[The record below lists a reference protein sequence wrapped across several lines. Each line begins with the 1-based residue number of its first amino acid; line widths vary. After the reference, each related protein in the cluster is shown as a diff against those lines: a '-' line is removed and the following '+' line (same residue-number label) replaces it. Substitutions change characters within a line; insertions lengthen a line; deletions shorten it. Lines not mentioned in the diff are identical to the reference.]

1 MEKIENKDYEEYE
14 AKIDRKLFE
23 RMTSGEI
30 ESIVTSF
37 SKGEVDVV
45 PNEWVENWEYIS
57 MTEEL
62 SEDFIRKFA
71 NHVDWKLISKYQKL
85 SESFIREFSDRVC
98 WNKIIVFQKIS
109 DDLLKEFIGKID
121 FEEFFKGTTI
131 MGAKIL
137 KFIADNNHANDEI
150 KTRVYNFNLPD
161 DLREYLKDKSN
172 KNKST
177 ISQEIINLILR
188 DREEDSVY
196 SEPKFIFYKIN
207 ENIKMGGD
215 SYFSVDEYIDE
226 GSGKKHLSRKDIFH
240 AETIKEIDEYIEHQY
255 NNKVVEKKVIRTV
268 IKVPYQIG
276 EVKKIDLENGMV
288 NLDFDVSEIMNN
300 NNYKSAEEVLLK
312 YEINFRL
319 LSDVFYD
326 GNISLKKNKFI
337 PYFNNAGIKK
347 DYKLSFVLDFRDK
360 LKDFDK
366 SLISPNSVEVV
377 MIYKLKI

>member
-1 MEKIENKDYEEYE
+1 MKNKEKTNLKDETANLAEKHSWDY
-14 AKIDRKLFE
+14 
-23 RMTSGEI
+23 
-30 ESIVTSF
+30 V
-37 SKGEVDVV
+37 
-45 PNEWVENWEYIS
+45 S

-71 NHVDWKLISKYQKL
+71 NHVDWELISKYQKL
-85 SESFIREFSDRVC
+85 SENFIREFSDRVC
-98 WNKIIVFQKIS
+98 WNKIITFQEIS
-109 DDLLKEFIGKID
+109 TSFLKEFIGKVD
-121 FEEFFKGTTI
+121 FEEFFKSETI
-131 MGAKIL
+131 MNTKIL
-137 KFIADNNHANDEI
+137 KFIADNNHATINDES
-150 KTRVYNFNLPD
+150 KTKVYNFNLPD
-161 DLREYLKDKSN
+161 DLREYLKNKSI

-177 ISQEIINLILR
+177 ISQEIINLILK

-226 GSGKKHLSRKDIFH
+226 GSGKKYISRKDIFH
-240 AETIKEIDEYIEHQY
+240 ADTIEEVDECIERQY
-255 NNKVVEKKVIRTV
+255 NNKVIETNVVKTIT
-268 IKVPYQIG
+268 KVPYQTG
-276 EVKKIDLENGMV
+276 EVKKIDLGNGLV
-288 NLDFDVSEIMNN
+288 HVDFDVFEIMKN
-300 NNYKSAEEVLLK
+300 NNYKSVEEVLLK
-312 YEINFRL
+312 YEINFKL

-366 SLISPNSVEVV
+366 SLISPSSVEVAIV
-377 MIYKLKI
+377 YKIKI

>member
-1 MEKIENKDYEEYE
+1 MKNKEKTNLKDETYKLAEKDGWEN
-14 AKIDRKLFE
+14 
-23 RMTSGEI
+23 
-30 ESIVTSF
+30 
-37 SKGEVDVV
+37 
-45 PNEWVENWEYIS
+45 IS

-71 NHVDWKLISKYQKL
+71 NHVDWELISKYQKL
-85 SESFIREFSDRVC
+85 SENFIREFSDRVC
-98 WNKIIVFQKIS
+98 WNKIITFQKIS
-109 DDLLKEFIGKID
+109 DDFLKEFIGKVN

-131 MGAKIL
+131 MNTKIL
-137 KFIADNNHANDEI
+137 NFIANNNHASINDES

-226 GSGKKHLSRKDIFH
+226 GSGKKYISRKDIFH
-240 AETIKEIDEYIEHQY
+240 ADTIEEVDECIERQY
-255 NNKVVEKKVIRTV
+255 NNKVIETNVVKTIT
-268 IKVPYQIG
+268 KVPYQTG
-276 EVKKIDLENGMV
+276 EVKTINITTSLTSVEFDISEIIKNGNYNSKDEMYSRYEVKFKTLSDIMYNDKVVFKKNSLIPHYYNELNTALVDSKFSQGKINVL
-288 NLDFDVSEIMNN
+288 LDF
-300 NNYKSAEEVLLK
+300 
-312 YEINFRL
+312 
-319 LSDVFYD
+319 
-326 GNISLKKNKFI
+326 GH
-337 PYFNNAGIKK
+337 
-347 DYKLSFVLDFRDK
+347 K

-366 SLISPNSVEVV
+366 SLISPSSVEVAIV
-377 MIYKLKI
+377 YKIKI